1 MLADLKLSIR
11 RLLHRATSVGELKT
25 TPRDSFLGTPR
36 IDEDLVNIFP
46 PPFQKVQFENKIELL
61 KRRFKC
67 LIFQMDSEIS
77 DEDSSIIN
85 EFTAR
90 EGEFPLMFRC

>member
-1 MLADLKLSIR
+1 MSGAQTDIKKYTINALCQNACERAEQVLADLKLSIR

-46 PPFQKVQFENKIELL
+46 PVSTF
-61 KRRFKC
+61 
-67 LIFQMDSEIS
+67 
-77 DEDSSIIN
+77 
-85 EFTAR
+85 
-90 EGEFPLMFRC
+90 